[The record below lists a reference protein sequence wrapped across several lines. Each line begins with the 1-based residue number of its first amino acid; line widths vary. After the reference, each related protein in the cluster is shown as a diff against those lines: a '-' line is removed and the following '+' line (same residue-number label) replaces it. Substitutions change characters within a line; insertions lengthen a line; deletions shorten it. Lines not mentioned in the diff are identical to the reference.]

1 MSEDAET
8 VARRWFEE
16 VWRQRR
22 RESIEQLMTPDAV
35 GHSPTGDT
43 KGPEQW
49 TRSWERLTGA
59 FGDIAI
65 HIDAVISSG
74 RDVVV
79 RWHGTLTHDGWA
91 LGIPASGRAARIQG
105 MTWLAVEKG
114 KIVEG
119 WDGWDSTG
127 LLVAVGAASLHPEVV
142 RAMTAATDAG
152 STEGHVSG

>member
-1 MSEDAET
+1 MSEDAER

-16 VWRQRR
+16 VWNQRR
-22 RESIEQLMTPDAV
+22 RESIYELMTADAV

-43 KGPEQW
+43 KGPDQW
-49 TRSWERLTGA
+49 AKSWERLTDA

-65 HIDAVISSG
+65 HVDAVLASG

-79 RWHGTLTHDGWA
+79 RWSGTLTHGGSG
-91 LGIPASGRAARIQG
+91 LGIPASGRPARIQG
-105 MTWLAVEKG
+105 MTWMAVENG

-127 LLVAVGAASLHPEVV
+127 LLVQVGAASLHPEFL
-142 RAMTAATDAG
+142 RARA
-152 STEGHVSG
+152 VSG